1 MIRRTVTV
9 ALLLGSLAMAH
20 VSAQEQDKQA
30 PSNLPVSM
38 NRIREALKKPPPLR
52 VTPETRA
59 DFSVEINQEQRF
71 KDLLDL
77 IDFGSGAAIPG
88 GLYGYQQQ
96 QILGQQTQP
105 LFNVN
110 VSGIGQGIGTAISKA
125 RRERAEQLARDEV
138 QRALVDFCATHECP
152 AR

>member
-9 ALLLGSLAMAH
+9 VLLLGSLATAH
-20 VSAQEQDKQA
+20 VSAQDQGEQA
-30 PSNLPVSM
+30 PSKLPVSM
-38 NRIREALKKPPPLR
+38 NRIREALKKPPRLR
-52 VTPETRA
+52 VTPETST

-77 IDFGSGAAIPG
+77 IDFGSGPAIPG

-96 QILGQQTQP
+96 QVLGQQSQP

-110 VSGIGQGIGTAISKA
+110 LSGIGQGIGSTISKA
-125 RRERAEQLARDEV
+125 RRDRAERLAREEV
-138 QRALVDFCATHECP
+138 QRSLVDF
-152 AR
+152 